1 MRTMIRRLP
10 RSSFAITAFLLML
23 LPVTGFTQTAN
34 TAPSYP
40 SRLPYS
46 FSNFVWWSDGD
57 LRSLLK
63 KKMSG
68 LGDEIATTSSSLD
81 KMRSA
86 LTALLK
92 EKGIQAEVQSEEP
105 GPNAFAAHNRK
116 LFGQPLPDNPP
127 PTIVFS
133 ILTPKILIDRI
144 TLNDAPTDEIQTLQS
159 EVAGSPG
166 KPYSKFAQQFTEFRL
181 TELLTQ
187 RGYLEAQVR
196 SDLKPPT
203 PNGDQFL
210 VSLEETVSSGPKYR
224 ISSITADGGPLLPGR
239 DLSTHF
245 KSKVGDVA
253 GPFAFGNLDSQLRD
267 LYQHNGYADA
277 WIQNSP
283 TLYREHATVAYR
295 LTVVTGP
302 LYHLRILAVK
312 SLDASREARVRA
324 LFGLKPGDV
333 WDEQA
338 VHALYRKIANEP
350 TLKGYSFGF
359 APNRNEEAGAIDL
372 TLSFYKEGGE
382 ATVTTN

>member
-1 MRTMIRRLP
+1 MRTVIRRLP
-10 RSSFAITAFLLML
+10 CSFFAVIVFILVPSAG
-23 LPVTGFTQTAN
+23 TGFTPTAKP
-34 TAPSYP
+34 APSYP
-40 SRLPYS
+40 SHLPYS

-133 ILTPKILIDRI
+133 ILTPKILIDKVA
-144 TLNDAPTDEIQTLQS
+144 LNGAPSDEMQVLQS
-159 EVAGSPG
+159 EVESSQG
-166 KPYSKFAQQFTEFRL
+166 KPYTKFSEQFAQFRL
-181 TELLTQ
+181 TELLNQ
-187 RGYLEAQVR
+187 GGYLEAQVR
-196 SDLKPPT
+196 SDLKPPR
-203 PNGDQFL
+203 PDGNRFL
-210 VSLEETVSSGPKYR
+210 VNLEETVSSGPKYR
-224 ISSITADGGPLLPGR
+224 ISSISADGGPLLPGK
-239 DLSTHF
+239 DLSSYF
-245 KSKVGDVA
+245 KSRAGDVA
-253 GPFAFGNLDSQLRD
+253 GPFAFGNLGIQLRD

-277 WIQNSP
+277 WAQNSP
-283 TLYREHATVAYR
+283 TLDREHATVAYQ
-295 LTVVTGP
+295 LTVVSGP
-302 LYHLRILAVK
+302 LYHLRNLKVT
-312 SLDASREARVRA
+312 SLDASREAKVRE
-324 LFGLKPGDV
+324 LFGLKPGDL

-338 VHALYRKIANEP
+338 VHVLYRKIANEP

-359 APNRNEEAGAIDL
+359 APNRNEDAGAIDL
-372 TLSFYKEGGE
+372 TLNFYKEGGE
-382 ATVTTN
+382 AAVTTN